1 MAAPS
6 LRVVRRPKGS
16 PPRRALT
23 AAVAPVED
31 TADIFKTAGL
41 GGRRNNWQSEAW
53 SYLDEDN
60 GVGEFG
66 FYVRFRA
73 GSCSKVRLVASE
85 IDPDTGLPT
94 GSIAEDNAEG
104 RRVAELVR
112 KIAGGPLG
120 QAQLIKRTVEVLS
133 VPGELW
139 IAILQRP
146 EGEKWFAV
154 TREEIEQGNRR
165 NTVKITLP
173 DGTKHEFDENNGDG
187 MFRVWNPHPRRAS
200 EPTSPVR
207 ANLSALR
214 EIVKATE
221 LIAAAAESR
230 LANNGILFVPQ
241 EASLPPPQ
249 APVSAGKPGDPPAP
263 TQSVPV
269 ANQLQTMLFQLA
281 SAAPENKRVAIV
293 PVVASGPGDHIKNIQ
308 HVKFGH
314 EVSKVNIETRNDAI
328 SRLAMGLDMTPE
340 QLLGLGSTSNHWN
353 AFVLKDEDVQLHVS
367 PVMEL
372 ICQAIYQAALVN
384 ALTAMGIKPEKYT
397 LWYDTSRLTADPDLS
412 DEAQEAYEAGAITA
426 EAYVRFKGLP
436 DDSLYD
442 FASPEG
448 RQMWAQDAITKKPDP
463 ALITFLMPLLDPA
476 LQAIDFPAPPAALPP
491 GQGGGGDG
499 EGDGDPD
506 EEPDT
511 EDDADDDQR
520 QAAAVR
526 GDVELTIVDLLAAR
540 ALELAGK
547 RRVKSYDRQAHARL
561 RGTPAHEYHR
571 VMGQVSEDEVSEL
584 IKGWDAFVNDGQLA
598 GLGLDPERVRASVR
612 RIARQRL
619 TSQVVDGQVV

>member
-1 MAAPS
+1 M
-6 LRVVRRPKGS
+6 
-16 PPRRALT
+16 T

-31 TADIFKTAGL
+31 TADIFKAAGL
-41 GGRRNNWQSEAW
+41 GGRRNNWQNEAW
-53 SYLDEDN
+53 TFLDEDN

-73 GSCSKVRLVASE
+73 NSCSKVRLVASE

-94 GSIAEDNAEG
+94 GSIAEDNREG
-104 RRVAELVR
+104 QRVAELVR

-133 VPGELW
+133 VAGELW

-146 EGEKWFAV
+146 EGEKWFAI
-154 TREEIEQGNRR
+154 TREEIEQGTRR

-173 DGTKHEFDENNGDG
+173 DGKKHEFSDADGDG
-187 MFRVWNPHPRRAS
+187 MFRVWNPHPRRAT

-207 ANLSALR
+207 ANLTALR

-241 EASLPPPQ
+241 EASLPPAQ

-263 TQSVPV
+263 APSVPV
-269 ANQLQTMLFQLA
+269 ANQLQTMLIQLA
-281 SAAPENKRVAIV
+281 TAAPENKRVAIV
-293 PVVASGPGDHIKNIQ
+293 PIVASGPGDHIKNIQ
-308 HVKFGH
+308 HVDFGH
-314 EVSKVNIETRNDAI
+314 GLSKVNIEIRNDGIA
-328 SRLAMGLDMTPE
+328 RLAMGLDMTPE
-340 QLLGLGSTSNHWN
+340 QLLGIGQSSNHWSSRQIE
-353 AFVLKDEDVQLHVS
+353 DQDVQLHVS
-367 PVMEL
+367 PVMET
-372 ICQAIYQAALVN
+372 ICQAIYEAALRN
-384 ALTAMGIKPEKYT
+384 AIAGLGIDPEKYT
-397 LWYDTSRLTADPDLS
+397 LWYDTSRLTADPDLTEEVK
-412 DEAQEAYEAGAITA
+412 DAFEKGTVTGETL
-426 EAYVRFKGLP
+426 VRIYGLP
-436 DDSLYD
+436 EDALYD
-442 FASPEG
+442 FASLEG
-448 RQMWAQDAITKKPDP
+448 WQQWAQDRVSQDP
-463 ALITFLMPLLDPA
+463 TLLTQLLPLLDKSI
-476 LQAIDFPAPPAALPP
+476 QAIDFPAPPTALPP
-491 GQGGGGDG
+491 GQSSG
-499 EGDGDPD
+499 EDDEGEPG
-506 EEPDT
+506 EEPAT
-511 EDDADDDQR
+511 EDDADTDQQK

-526 GDVELTIVDLLAAR
+526 GDVEMTIVDLLAAR

-571 VMGQVSEDEVSEL
+571 VMGQVGEDEVSEL

-612 RIARQRL
+612 RLARQRL